1 MGAAVQALQMKPR
14 HPRRKRLRKRKTTEA
29 QPMTVAETEASRMRK
44 INPAQYYRD
53 NLGQLGFGD
62 LEHAMLQTV
71 KELVDNGLDAA
82 ELMRVPAYVRIEIEA
97 LSRSYEVTS
106 KDGEVKAF
114 PIYRIRVDDNGLGV
128 VRQKVSRC
136 FGTVLYGSKF
146 FSFKQSRGQQGI
158 GVHAAI
164 IYSQLTSLDPAII
177 TTKTAEDNLAYQVQL
192 KIDCDHNKPIIIKDG
207 FVKFD
212 RPHGTT
218 VEVRIAGKYSDR
230 IRRYIEELSIANPHA
245 QVRLKVKQSPEAEPE
260 VLFIKRSTEQ
270 IPPPGEEIK
279 PHILSVEPG
288 FLEDMIHRDDC
299 CKNAATFLSKH
310 FCKISR
316 PKAAELIVKTGTKP
330 EAPVDSLKVEAIL
343 KAAKSLR
350 LAKPPL
356 DVLSPIGKES
366 LQRALKKLYPDAE
379 LIDAIARDPWSFR
392 GVPFQIEVA
401 VAFGGKSVERD
412 CQVSREGVVRPR
424 IIRVAN
430 KCPLIYDS
438 KDCLL
443 YRVVRDLDWRIYKL
457 IQAEGGLPSAAMVQV
472 ISITSSRVPYV
483 GPGKYAIA
491 FHQEIYDEAKLA
503 VQTLGR
509 IIREHIHHKQKIE
522 FERKRMSI
530 FQIYGAEIARD
541 LSMVTG
547 EDRVRL
553 YRNLLSM
560 IKTTAVLA
568 ASEIKSGEEK
578 LSSKEKASSIQTIE
592 VPEEEG
598 EVTPDESPISILP
611 APASPVAVDI
621 PVTGKK
627 PRQPTLDNFFT
638 GGS

>member
-1 MGAAVQALQMKPR
+1 
-14 HPRRKRLRKRKTTEA
+14 
-29 QPMTVAETEASRMRK
+29 MTVAETEASRMRK

-97 LSRSYEVTS
+97 LNRSYEVTS

-164 IYSQLTSLDPAII
+164 IYAQLTSLDPAII
-177 TTKTAEDNLAYQVQL
+177 TTKTAEDNLAYQIHL
-192 KIDCDHNKPIIIKDG
+192 KIDCDHNKPIIIKDS

-212 RPHGTT
+212 RPHGTS

-260 VLFIKRSTEQ
+260 VLLIKRSTEQ

-316 PKAAELIVKTGTKP
+316 PKAAELIAKTGTKP
-330 EAPVDSLKVEAIL
+330 EAPVDSLRVEAIL

-356 DVLSPIGKES
+356 DVLSPIGQES

-392 GVPFQIEVA
+392 GIPFQIEVA

-438 KDCLL
+438 RDCLL

-568 ASEIKSGEEK
+568 ASETKRAEEK
-578 LSSKEKASSIQTIE
+578 LAAKAPVVQTIE
-592 VPEEEG
+592 VPEEDSEATT
-598 EVTPDESPISILP
+598 EVPIAITP
-611 APASPVAVDI
+611 APPSPEPIEVS
-621 PVTGKK
+621 VTGKK
-627 PRQPTLDNFFT
+627 SRQPTLDNFFT
-638 GGS
+638 GGP

>member
-1 MGAAVQALQMKPR
+1 
-14 HPRRKRLRKRKTTEA
+14 
-29 QPMTVAETEASRMRK
+29 MRK

-82 ELMRVPAYVRIEIEA
+82 ELMRVPPYVRIEIEA
-97 LSRSYEVTS
+97 LARSYEVTS
-106 KDGEVKAF
+106 KDGEVKSF

-128 VRQKVSRC
+128 VRQKVSKC

-164 IYSQLTSLDPAII
+164 IYAQLTSLDPATI
-177 TTKTAEDNLAYQVQL
+177 TTKTAEDNLAYQIQL
-192 KIDCDHNKPIIIKDG
+192 KIDCDHNKPIIIKDS

-245 QVRLKVKQSPEAEPE
+245 QVRLKIKQTPESEAEI
-260 VLFIKRSTEQ
+260 VFIKRSTEE
-270 IPPPGEEIK
+270 IPAPAEEIK

-316 PKAAELIVKTGTKP
+316 PKAAELITKTGTKP

-356 DVLSPIGKES
+356 DVLSPIGKEN
-366 LQRALKKLYPDAE
+366 LKRALKKLYPDAE
-379 LIDAIARDPWSFR
+379 LIDAIPRDPWSFR
-392 GVPFQIEVA
+392 GIPFQIEVA
-401 VAFGGKSVERD
+401 VAFGGKSVEKD

-438 KDCLL
+438 RDCLL

-530 FQIYGAEIARD
+530 FQIYGAEVARD
-541 LSMVTG
+541 LSLVTG
-547 EDRVRL
+547 ENRERI

-560 IKTTAVLA
+560 IKTKVVVEPTVNKNPV
-568 ASEIKSGEEK
+568 SELPSTTTPPIFQSVQTNEK
-578 LSSKEKASSIQTIE
+578 MAEQTTDKEIPAFS
-592 VPEEEG
+592 PEP
-598 EVTPDESPISILP
+598 TP
-611 APASPVAVDI
+611 ATPASP
-621 PVTGKK
+621 PVIEKK
-627 PRQPTLDNFFT
+627 VKQPTLDTYFD
-638 GGS
+638 GAS

>member
-1 MGAAVQALQMKPR
+1 
-14 HPRRKRLRKRKTTEA
+14 
-29 QPMTVAETEASRMRK
+29 MTVAEAEASRMRK

-82 ELMRVPAYVRIEIEA
+82 ELMRVPPYVRIDIEA

-106 KDGEVKAF
+106 KDGEVKSV

-164 IYSQLTSLDPAII
+164 IYAQLTSLDPATI
-177 TTKTAEDNLAYQVQL
+177 TTKTAEDNLAYQIHL
-192 KIDCDHNKPIIIKDG
+192 KIDCDHNKPIIVKDS

-212 RPHGTT
+212 HPHGTS

-260 VLFIKRSTEQ
+260 ILFIKRSTEE

-316 PKAAELIVKTGTKP
+316 PKATELIIKTGTKP
-330 EAPVDSLKVEAIL
+330 DAPVDSLKVEAIL

-366 LQRALKKLYPDAE
+366 FKRALKKLYPDAE

-392 GVPFQIEVA
+392 GIPFQIEVA
-401 VAFGGKSVERD
+401 VAFGGKSVEKD

-438 KDCLL
+438 RDCLL

-509 IIREHIHHKQKIE
+509 IIREHIHRKQKID

-547 EDRVRL
+547 ENRDRI

-560 IKTTAVLA
+560 IRTKLIV
-568 ASEIKSGEEK
+568 EPPEEK
-578 LSSKEKASSIQTIE
+578 STEEDLLARSKSAGIPPSENLESVAEETDEGVTASTGLE
-592 VPEEEG
+592 
-598 EVTPDESPISILP
+598 TSP
-611 APASPVAVDI
+611 
-621 PVTGKK
+621 PVTVEITPIGKK
-627 PRQPTLDNFFT
+627 ARQPTLDNYFNGET
-638 GGS
+638 